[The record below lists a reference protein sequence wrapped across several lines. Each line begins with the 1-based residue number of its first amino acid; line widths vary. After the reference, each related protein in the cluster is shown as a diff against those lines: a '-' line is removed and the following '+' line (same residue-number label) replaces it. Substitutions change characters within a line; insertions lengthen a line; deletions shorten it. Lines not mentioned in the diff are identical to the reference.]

1 MLRSKILGQDP
12 FNHTAINPPANTNF
26 DIGHFSIGPG
36 EITPT
41 VFEEIPIP
49 PKYLWIRARVHFTP
63 CPDVPV
69 LRTLDSFVWKG
80 DERCQS
86 VKLEPFQLLYAQK
99 DYKVDKCWILSKHQ
113 PIFEHKFANAP
124 TLYARDDGIHL
135 WPCGAPIGNFSEIE
149 QLFAQVPTDGEQVYV
164 NTFSTWKRHLGDMD
178 GMVEGLVFEPPT
190 PPSNAII
197 SPLNITGN
205 FTALIEQNG
214 LESTFT
220 SCRCEPTDTFEFI
233 DILCERK
240 NL

>member
-1 MLRSKILGQDP
+1 MIRSKILGQDP
-12 FNHTAINPPANTNF
+12 FNYTAVTPAANTNF

-36 EITPT
+36 EITST

-69 LRTLDSFVWKG
+69 LRTLGSFVWKG
-80 DERCQS
+80 NERCQS
-86 VKLEPFQLLYAQK
+86 VKLEAAQLLYAQK
-99 DYKVDKCWILSKHQ
+99 DFEVDKCWILAKQQSV
-113 PIFEHKFANAP
+113 FEHKFALAP
-124 TLYARDDGIHL
+124 TMYSNNDGIHL
-135 WPCGAPIGNFSEIE
+135 WPCGGRIGNFSDIE

-164 NTFSTWKRHLGDMD
+164 NTFSTWKRHLGNGDD
-178 GMVEGLVFEPPT
+178 LVDSLVFEPPT
-190 PPSNAII
+190 LPPNTII

-214 LESTFT
+214 LEYTFT

-233 DILCERK
+233 DILCGRK
-240 NL
+240 DL